1 MIAKDHIINDRYR
14 IIRMIG
20 EGGMAN
26 VYLAHDTILDRNV
39 AVKILRGDLA
49 DDEKFV
55 RRFQREAIAA
65 SSLSHPNIVEMY
77 DVGEDGGKYFI
88 VMEFIEGRTLKS
100 LIKKR
105 GALTLPEVIDIM
117 MQLTSGIACAHD
129 SYIIHRDIKPQNV
142 MILDDGRVKITDFG
156 IAMALNNNELTQ
168 TNSVMGSV
176 HYLPPEQASG
186 SGSTIKS
193 DIYSLGI
200 LMYELLTGKVPFKG
214 DNAVEIAIKQMKDQI
229 PSVCEINSSIPQSV
243 ENIVLKACAK
253 NPKNRYDNVQE
264 MHNDLETAL
273 NDDRKTELRL
283 TYKYP
288 EQDLEETKVMP
299 DLKNLE
305 VTNHKEESKKK
316 KNKLNIIII
325 VASSILAAIIAI
337 VSIIVIIMGGDK
349 KEEVVIPDVSNLSV
363 VEAEQLLRK
372 HNLHVLTEVEE
383 KNHSTVEEGKVIA
396 TKPQFGRT
404 VKVETDITLIV
415 SLGANGFSLD
425 NYVGQNYYETKGFL
439 ESKGIYVLV
448 EKKEV
453 SQSDKDKVKENIIL
467 EQKPVSGTKV
477 VEGDTV
483 TLYIPD
489 IITEY
494 PDFVSEGWSISDI
507 ETFCKEYKINL
518 SVENVETNSKPEGSL
533 ISQSRAKG
541 SKVMANT
548 SLIIKVAK
556 APKVEEPEKPEDP
569 IEDLLPTE

>member
-1 MIAKDHIINDRYR
+1 MIDKGYMINDRYQ
-14 IIRMIG
+14 ILRMIG

-26 VYLAHDTILDRNV
+26 VYLAYDTILDRNV

-77 DVGEDGGKYFI
+77 DVGEDDGKYFI

-117 MQLTSGIACAHD
+117 MQLTSGLACAHD

-156 IAMALNNNELTQ
+156 IAMALNSNELTQ

-229 PSVCEINSSIPQSV
+229 PSVCEFNPEIPQGV

-253 NPKNRYDNVQE
+253 NPKNRYDSVQE
-264 MHNDLETAL
+264 MHNDLETVL
-273 NDDRKTELRL
+273 NEDRKSELRI
-283 TYKYP
+283 TYRYP

-299 DLKNLE
+299 DLKKME
-305 VTNHKEESKKK
+305 MSDEFVEKPKKK
-316 KNKLNIIII
+316 KKSAVNII
-325 VASSILAAIIAI
+325 LAIFACLLALIIAGVSVLAI
-337 VSIIVIIMGGDK
+337 VYPKLTEQPEVIV
-349 KEEVVIPDVSNLSV
+349 PDVSNLSV
-363 VEAEQLLRK
+363 VEAEKILKEAGL
-372 HNLHVLTEVEE
+372 NVVTDLEE
-383 KNHSTVEEGKVIA
+383 KNHGTIAEGNVIS
-396 TKPQFGRT
+396 TKPQTGRS
-404 VKVETDITLIV
+404 VKTNTDITLVV
-415 SLGANGFSLD
+415 SIGANGISLD
-425 NYVGQNYYETKGFL
+425 NYVGKNYYEVKGIL

-453 SQSDKDKVKENIIL
+453 SSEDKDDVKENIIM
-467 EQKPVSGTKV
+467 EQKPVSGTKL

-494 PDFVSEGWSISDI
+494 PDFVNESWSVSDV
-507 ETFCKEYKINL
+507 ETFCSEYNIKL
-518 SVENVETNSKPEGSL
+518 EKKYEESEKREGS
-533 ISQSRAKG
+533 IIAQSRAKG
-541 SKVMANT
+541 NKVMANT
-548 SLIIKVAK
+548 TLIITIAK
-556 APKVEEPEKPEDP
+556 APKVEEPIDE
-569 IEDLLPTE
+569 LLPTE

>member
-1 MIAKDHIINDRYR
+1 MIAKGHMINDRYQ

-26 VYLAHDTILDRNV
+26 VYLAHDTILDRDV

-49 DDEKFV
+49 NDEKFV

-77 DVGEDGGKYFI
+77 DVGEDDGKYFI
-88 VMEFIEGRTLKS
+88 VMEYVEGKTLKS

-105 GALTLPEVIDIM
+105 GALTIPEVIDIM
-117 MQLTSGIACAHD
+117 LQLTSGIACAHD

-142 MILDDGRVKITDFG
+142 LILDDGRVKITDFG

-214 DNAVEIAIKQMKDQI
+214 ENAVEIAIKQMKEQI
-229 PSVCEINSSIPQSV
+229 PSVHEYNSEIPQSI
-243 ENIVLKACAK
+243 ENIVLRACAK
-253 NPKNRYDNVQE
+253 NPKNRYDSVVE

-273 NDDRKTELRL
+273 DENRKDEIRL

-288 EQDLEETKVMP
+288 EQELEETKVMP
-299 DLKNLE
+299 NLKDMKVEKTDKSEE
-305 VTNHKEESKKK
+305 VKKP
-316 KNKLNIIII
+316 KNKLVNIILLSASSLLAII
-325 VASSILAAIIAI
+325 VATIAILAIVYPKITKQKEII
-337 VSIIVIIMGGDK
+337 
-349 KEEVVIPDVSNLSV
+349 IPDVSNKTVL
-363 VEAEQLLRK
+363 EAEKILKDKGL
-372 HNLHVLTEVEE
+372 VVAADVEE
-383 KNHSTVEEGKVIA
+383 KNDSNIIEGNVIM
-396 TKPQFGRT
+396 TKPQAGRT
-404 VKVETDITLIV
+404 VKTDTEVTLVV
-415 SLGANGFSLD
+415 STGANGIKLE
-425 NYVGQNYYETKGFL
+425 NYVGKNYYEVKGIL
-439 ESKGIYVLV
+439 EANGIYVLV

-453 SQSDKDKVKENIIL
+453 SDDKKDTIKENIIL
-467 EQKPVSGTKV
+467 EQNPISGTKV

-494 PDFVSEGWSISDI
+494 PNFVTEDWSLSDI
-507 ETFCKEYKINL
+507 KTFCDEYKLNL
-518 SVENVETNSKPEGSL
+518 VTEYEETADYPAGK
-533 ISQSRAKG
+533 IIKQSRAEG
-541 SKVMANT
+541 NKVMANT
-548 SLIIKVAK
+548 TLKITIAK
-556 APKVEEPEKPEDP
+556 QIVNNDP
-569 IEDLLPTE
+569 IDDLLPTE